1 MQSVNYEVVAAAVA
15 ALGKMGSIGLS
26 YAPEISSFLRHDAPE
41 VQIAAATALGLFGKE
56 ASAYGAEL
64 LSLSSDS
71 QEESV
76 KIAALVAAGRVGDK
90 GSKDLISKCSDLLNG
105 SSPRLAAA
113 ACQALGQVGDE
124 TKAAAI
130 AAKLQD
136 PHTRYAALQGL
147 CDLDGRVVC
156 DFATEVISLCLTD
169 QDGATR
175 QLAVA
180 AIGRQDSDGKSFVLA
195 GKKVSEVVD
204 QLQKLIEH
212 QDSGVRCAAAQALG
226 HLGSEAEPHIACLEP
241 LLADESE
248 DTSCRS
254 LQIGGGGQRAPPA
267 FRKPVCAALSA
278 FGMTGAQ
285 RYAEDIVR
293 KLRDDDWEVR
303 LSALE
308 ALGSLGEAGLEE
320 AENIATALEDDVY
333 MVRAKACDVIA
344 KIQAL
349 EQAESV
355 KATLKD
361 KAPSVRVAAVRALG
375 ALGESGAAYS
385 NEVFKLLSDS
395 ALAVRVA
402 AIQSLGCM
410 GEIGQCYASVIAA
423 QLNDAQAEVRLAS
436 VEVLGR
442 LGDHGAAFAEEVAMC
457 MEDDPSPLVRKAAM
471 GSLAQMGDQA
481 YLAIAA

>member
-1 MQSVNYEVVAAAVA
+1 
-15 ALGKMGSIGLS
+15 
-26 YAPEISSFLRHDAPE
+26 
-41 VQIAAATALGLFGKE
+41 
-56 ASAYGAEL
+56 
-64 LSLSSDS
+64 
-71 QEESV
+71 
-76 KIAALVAAGRVGDK
+76 
-90 GSKDLISKCSDLLNG
+90 
-105 SSPRLAAA
+105 
-113 ACQALGQVGDE
+113 
-124 TKAAAI
+124 
-130 AAKLQD
+130 
-136 PHTRYAALQGL
+136 
-147 CDLDGRVVC
+147 
-156 DFATEVISLCLTD
+156 LCLTD

-180 AIGRQDSDGKSFVLA
+180 AIGRQDSDCKSFVLA
-195 GKKVSEVVD
+195 GKKVSEAVD

-308 ALGSLGEAGLEE
+308 ALGSLGEAGLE
-320 AENIATALEDDVY
+320 EDDVY